1 MSTESEYLNHNGHLS
16 FQGPPWKLHGRT
28 HLSHTNSVIL
38 PSPEKRA
45 NKNAYPWTYLTKRD
59 QLSDANLLPFFQIIK
74 HQYNKKKG
82 NFLIY
87 KKKKKIGDKA
97 WGLFIIKQ
105 SIYLVQ
111 LLYGAFSLFDFGLPE
126 YVFRGREKSESVPT
140 RIESDMVHRM
150 KQTTPSTQV
159 IILFLSVSK
168 LSLLCFWGNTFFET
182 EIQRG
187 YVKKI
192 N

>member
-1 MSTESEYLNHNGHLS
+1 MPRKNRQGVILININYHWRDKKKKDLGQRQGILSSSLQFLHLQPHTQTPTTFFIKKQVILKSKQTSSIQRSNTHWKGSNSNEERNCMRMSTESEYLNHNGHLS

-87 KKKKKIGDKA
+87 KKKKK
-97 WGLFIIKQ
+97 
-105 SIYLVQ
+105 
-111 LLYGAFSLFDFGLPE
+111 
-126 YVFRGREKSESVPT
+126 
-140 RIESDMVHRM
+140 
-150 KQTTPSTQV
+150 
-159 IILFLSVSK
+159 
-168 LSLLCFWGNTFFET
+168 
-182 EIQRG
+182 
-187 YVKKI
+187 
-192 N
+192 